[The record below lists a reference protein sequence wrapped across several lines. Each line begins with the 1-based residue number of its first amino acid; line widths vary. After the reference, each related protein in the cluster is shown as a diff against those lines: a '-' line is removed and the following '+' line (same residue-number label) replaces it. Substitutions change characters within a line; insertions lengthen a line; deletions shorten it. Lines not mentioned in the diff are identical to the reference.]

1 MFYAMRKLVSVFL
14 SAILVLTYSCRKG
27 NNTDNT
33 DNQENSNLLEN
44 TGEPSVTAGV
54 EDLSFFMVTLC
65 GYHNEYGVFGF
76 FLNTDKDDLEIGF
89 HNEMLHMDKYTI
101 QHGLLYK
108 IKTTI
113 KPNTTYYFRSYCEV
127 GEARYLGEI
136 MSFTTPE
143 FSVKAFTDDAVVK
156 SPVEVELNAHFSVE
170 GPVPNCHCVFQY
182 GTDPDHID
190 QNFPAIINEKGST
203 SFFTTANLPQI
214 GVTYY
219 YKAKVRVAV
228 DGGEME
234 SDGEVKM
241 FIVPGPT
248 ADNPI
253 DLGGGVQWRAYN
265 VGASSPQD
273 YGYYFCWGET
283 TQRSTWPQSPNPY
296 QDVPSVLPSDK
307 DAATA
312 NLGSDWRMPT
322 RDEFEALGN
331 YCIAYKTRFRNKNG
345 IYFVSKNNGNSMFLP
360 SAGYYY
366 GSNDDMG
373 QVCMYWSA
381 SPAKGNASDQASA
394 LDVITVLGNGKQPE
408 AITTHVSDNNR
419 AYGAPVRPVKK

>member
-1 MFYAMRKLVSVFL
+1 MRKLVSLFL
-14 SAILVLTYSCRKG
+14 SALLVLTLSCRKD
-27 NNTDNT
+27 NNSENTDNT
-33 DNQENSNLLEN
+33 ENSNLLEN

-76 FLNTDKDDLEIGF
+76 ILNTDKDDLENGF
-89 HNEMLHMDKYTI
+89 HNETLHMDNYTI

-234 SDGEVKM
+234 SDGAVKS

-273 YGYYFCWGET
+273 YGYYFYWGET
-283 TQRSTWPQSPNPY
+283 TQRSTWPLDNPY
-296 QDVPSVLPSDK
+296 TDVPAVLPPGK

-322 RDEFEALGN
+322 RDEFEALGE
-331 YCIAYKTRFRNKNG
+331 YCIAYKTRFRNKTG
-345 IYFVSKNNGNSMFLP
+345 ILFVSKNNGNSMFLP

-366 GSNDDMG
+366 ENGTKHYEG
-373 QVCMYWSA
+373 TACLYWSA
-381 SPAKGNASDQASA
+381 SPAKEGTSAYASA
-394 LDVITVLGNGKQPE
+394 FYAYTVLGSGSL
-408 AITTHVSDNNR
+408 SDPLAPPFVFDKER
-419 AYGAPVRPVKK
+419 AHCTPVRPVKK